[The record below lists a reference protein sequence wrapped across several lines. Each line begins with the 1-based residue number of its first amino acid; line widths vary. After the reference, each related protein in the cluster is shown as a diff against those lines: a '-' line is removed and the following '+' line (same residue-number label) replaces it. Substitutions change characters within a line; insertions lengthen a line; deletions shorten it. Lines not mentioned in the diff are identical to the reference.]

1 MVVWGQRP
9 QLQKMKVIILIAMAA
24 LMLSAC
30 LPLMVVGGANG
41 LYGWRK
47 DHVIEK
53 RVTALEA
60 HCMPKI
66 NKQKAPPPETITPQP
81 RMPRT
86 WSTRWVQH

>member
-1 MVVWGQRP
+1 
-9 QLQKMKVIILIAMAA
+9 MKVIILIAMAPS
-24 LMLSAC
+24 MLSAC

-60 HCMPKI
+60 HCMPKLET
-66 NKQKAPPPETITPQP
+66 QKAPPPETTAPQP

-86 WSTRWVQH
+86 WSTRWVRH

>member
-1 MVVWGQRP
+1 
-9 QLQKMKVIILIAMAA
+9 MKVIILIAMAA

-47 DHVIEK
+47 DHVIDR

-60 HCMPKI
+60 HCMPKLDT
-66 NKQKAPPPETITPQP
+66 QKAPPPETITPQT